1 VVNPHP
7 GKRWRR
13 FDADALARLQA
24 LERGSPD
31 DLLLDAVRRH
41 PFCGLKEAAEAS
53 GVNIDAAGDLLGEMV
68 PAGAILDLGNGSERL
83 LVTLEVWSVLSDTA
97 TRALRSYHAQN
108 PLRLGMARS
117 ELRSR
122 LQGALSGSALGPKVY
137 AGIVERLQTQ
147 GVVEADEARVW
158 LAGRRVTLSDLQQA
172 AVTRT
177 LAAFAA
183 SPASPPNLPETM
195 NLLGGESELL
205 DMLLEE
211 GRLLRI
217 GGDVLFGCDAFD
229 ALAARVV
236 AQLQQ
241 HGTLTL
247 AEARDLLGTSR
258 KYVQALLEEM
268 DVRRITRREGETR
281 VLR

>member
-1 VVNPHP
+1 
-7 GKRWRR
+7 
-13 FDADALARLQA
+13 
-24 LERGSPD
+24 
-31 DLLLDAVRRH
+31 
-41 PFCGLKEAAEAS
+41 
-53 GVNIDAAGDLLGEMV
+53 
-68 PAGAILDLGNGSERL
+68 
-83 LVTLEVWSVLSDTA
+83 
-97 TRALRSYHAQN
+97 
-108 PLRLGMARS
+108 
-117 ELRSR
+117 
-122 LQGALSGSALGPKVY
+122 
-137 AGIVERLQTQ
+137 
-147 GVVEADEARVW
+147 
-158 LAGRRVTLSDLQQA
+158 VTLSDLQQA

-195 NLLGGESELL
+195 DLLGGESELL
-205 DMLLEE
+205 DVLLEE